1 MLTVSLSSCGLDDR
15 TRQPFGHLL
24 SKLFSNTFLTAS
36 THYLSF
42 TFFTSRP
49 NYILSQQQH
58 WLAPPFPL
66 HLSRFFP
73 YPYPCSP
80 TPFSS
85 SHLVLVT
92 PLAQSFFFSV
102 ILFDPI
108 PRVISHNCHLFL
120 SGQAVTCG
128 TNNSPYYCSTS
139 RLTGHILIPHMT
151 LSSSPCVEAA
161 QLIDSYSS
169 FPLPDS
175 VNHAPYNVCTWSGTI
190 SILVLYQFTILSQQS
205 LFLPI

>member
-36 THYLSF
+36 TRYLSF

-49 NYILSQQQH
+49 NYIQSQQQH

-92 PLAQSFFFSV
+92 PLAQSFFFFSV
-102 ILFDPI
+102 ILDDPI
-108 PRVISHNCHLFL
+108 PRVISHSCHWFL
-120 SGQAVTCG
+120 SGQSCDMWHEQFSLLLFHIQTYG
-128 TNNSPYYCSTS
+128 SHSNSPY
-139 RLTGHILIPHMT
+139 
-151 LSSSPCVEAA
+151 
-161 QLIDSYSS
+161 DS
-169 FPLPDS
+169 FFLPL
-175 VNHAPYNVCTWSGTI
+175 CKSGPTHW
-190 SILVLYQFTILSQQS
+190 F
-205 LFLPI
+205 LFLISPPR